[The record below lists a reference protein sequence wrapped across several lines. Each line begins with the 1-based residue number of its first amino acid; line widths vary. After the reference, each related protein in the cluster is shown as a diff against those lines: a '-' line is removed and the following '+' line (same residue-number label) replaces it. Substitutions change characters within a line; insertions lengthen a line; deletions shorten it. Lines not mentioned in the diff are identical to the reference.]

1 MEKILIG
8 KITSPVGLKGEV
20 KVYNYSDSIGIYEE
34 TEALYVGDELHEI
47 QRVRQQKNM
56 VVLKLAGIDTRE
68 DAEAVRG
75 RELFVTEDD
84 LPELPE
90 GEFYVRELIGMQ
102 VMEENGDHVGEVTD
116 VIQNTAQDLLQVK
129 TDEGKSVLIPKV
141 DVFVLDIDKAAGTI
155 TVRLQ
160 EGLMDL

>member
-8 KITSPVGLKGEV
+8 KITSAVGLKGEV
-20 KVYNYSDSIGIYEE
+20 KVYNYSDSPDIYE
-34 TEALYVGDELHEI
+34 TTPAIYVGDTLRGVE
-47 QRVRQQKNM
+47 RVRQQKNM
-56 VVLKLAGIDTRE
+56 LVLKLEGIDTRE
-68 DAEAVRG
+68 DAEAQRD
-75 RELFVTEDD
+75 RELFITEED

-102 VMEENGDHVGEVTD
+102 VAEESGAPVGEVTD
-116 VIQNTAQDLLQVK
+116 VIQNTAQDLLQVR
-129 TDEGKSVLIPKV
+129 TPEGKSVLIPKV
-141 DVFVLDIDKAAGTI
+141 DVFVLDIDKASRRI